1 VSRDQ
6 RVGRMKKYYPWL
18 ASLLIRAIAA
28 TLRVTTD
35 DRGGILNK
43 PDHAP
48 VIIAFWHNRTFLMA
62 PYYEKYCGR
71 GGRTSYT
78 FISRS
83 RDGQFMADVAQKFGV
98 LAVRGSSS
106 RHGMSAA
113 LAALRKSDD
122 ERVDL
127 TITPDGP
134 RGPRYE
140 VQPGVMRLAQ
150 STGRPIVAID
160 CQIAWR
166 IELKSWDRFR
176 IPLPFSRVYL
186 STAPPI
192 HVPAEASDE
201 EMAALEQQLKE
212 ALGGD

>member
-1 VSRDQ
+1 
-6 RVGRMKKYYPWL
+6 MKKYYPWL

-28 TLRVTTD
+28 TLRVTIE
-35 DRGGILNK
+35 DRGGVLDK
-43 PDHAP
+43 PDHEP

-62 PYYEKYCGR
+62 PYYERYCGR

-113 LAALRKSDD
+113 LAALRKSGD
-122 ERVDL
+122 ERIDL

-140 VQPGVMRLAQ
+140 VQPGVLRLAQ
-150 STGRPIVAID
+150 TTGRPIVAID
-160 CQIAWR
+160 CQLSWK
-166 IELKSWDRFR
+166 IELKSWDRFH

-192 HVPAEASDE
+192 HVAPEAGEE
-201 EMAALEQQLKE
+201 EMAALGQQLKE

>member
-1 VSRDQ
+1 
-6 RVGRMKKYYPWL
+6 MKKYYPWL
-18 ASLLIRAIAA
+18 ASLLIRAIAV

-160 CQIAWR
+160 CQIAWK

-192 HVPAEASDE
+192 HVPPEASDE

>member
-1 VSRDQ
+1 
-6 RVGRMKKYYPWL
+6 MKKYYPWL
-18 ASLLIRAIAA
+18 ASMLIRAIAA
-28 TLRVTTD
+28 TLRVTVKD
-35 DRGGILNK
+35 AGGILNQ
-43 PDHAP
+43 PGHVP

-83 RDGQFMADVAQKFGV
+83 RDGEFMAAVAQKFGV

-113 LAALRKSDD
+113 LAALRKAGD
-122 ERVDL
+122 ERIDL

-140 VQPGVMRLAQ
+140 VQPGVLRLAQ

-160 CQIAWR
+160 CQIKWK

-192 HVPAEASDE
+192 DVPTDAGE
-201 EMAALEQQLKE
+201 EQFAALGQQLAE

>member
-1 VSRDQ
+1 
-6 RVGRMKKYYPWL
+6 MKTYYPWL
-18 ASLLIRAIAA
+18 ASMLIRAIAA
-28 TLRVTTD
+28 TLRVTVE
-35 DRGGILNK
+35 DRGGILDK

-113 LAALRKSDD
+113 LAALRKAGD
-122 ERVDL
+122 ERIDL

-134 RGPRYE
+134 RGPRYQ
-140 VQPGVMRLAQ
+140 VQPGVLRLAQ
-150 STGRPIVAID
+150 ATGRPIVAID
-160 CQIAWR
+160 CRIDWK
-166 IELKSWDRFR
+166 IELRSWDRFR

-192 HVPAEASDE
+192 HVPPEAGEE
-201 EMAALEQQLKE
+201 EMAALGQQLTE

>member
-1 VSRDQ
+1 MGD
-6 RVGRMKKYYPWL
+6 GMKKHYPWL
-18 ASLLIRAIAA
+18 VSVLIRAIAA
-28 TLRVTTD
+28 TLRVTTED
-35 DRGGILNK
+35 QGGILNK
-43 PDHAP
+43 PGHKP

-83 RDGQFMADVAQKFGV
+83 RDGEFMAAVAQKFDV

-113 LAALRKSDD
+113 LAALRKAGDD
-122 ERVDL
+122 KIDL

-134 RGPRYE
+134 RGPCYQ
-140 VQPGVMRLAQ
+140 VQPGVLRLAQ

-160 CQIAWR
+160 CEIKWK

-186 STAPPI
+186 RTAPPI
-192 HVPAEASDE
+192 YVPADAGE
-201 EMAALEQQLKE
+201 EQFAALGQQLAE